1 MPDDKPENQP
11 TTYPEST
18 DPRAP
23 RQAALQALLIGVLNE
38 QDVTHDIALGALISV
53 YYQLALAHNCCTLIC
68 AETCAN
74 VSAKLYDQA
83 LPAGFVNRVA
93 AGTGDPGPKTH

>member
-1 MPDDKPENQP
+1 MPTDEP
-11 TTYPEST
+11 TTYAEST

-23 RQAALQALLIGVLNE
+23 AQAALQALLIGVLQKQHE
-38 QDVTHDIALGALISV
+38 PHHIVLGALISL
-53 YYQLALAHNCCTLIC
+53 YYQLARDNSCCTLAC

-83 LPAGFVNRVA
+83 LPAGFVDRVA
-93 AGTGDPGPKTH
+93 EATATEAGPKPH